1 MKRFLDIVSGLY
13 ALLAYGFIYLPIVV
27 LVLFSFQAGRFPLP
41 PFTGPSLRWYD
52 EVLGDAKFTHAM
64 LNSAVLG
71 VVSSAVAVLLGFLAA
86 YGCARMRGDFGNTVR
101 ALLIAPL
108 SVSYLIIGM
117 GLVVLFNAAGVPK
130 SLFAVGVGHVVIN
143 LPLCFAILYSQM
155 NDNIIR
161 LEQAA
166 RDLGAKEWQV
176 LALVV
181 APVLWPALV
190 ASFVLSLT
198 LSWDEFLIAFL
209 LTRFETTLPVEI
221 WTLLRSGLNPKA
233 NAIGAIVF
241 GVSVVMVVLAE
252 LAIFGKRKKQKS

>member
-1 MKRFLDIVSGLY
+1 MNRFLDLIAGLY
-13 ALLAYGFIYLPIVV
+13 ALVAYGFIYLPIVV
-27 LVLFSFQAGRFPLP
+27 LVLFSFQASRFPLP
-41 PFTGPSLRWYD
+41 PFTGPSLRWYG
-52 EVLGDAKFTHAM
+52 EVLGDSKFTGAM
-64 LNSAVLG
+64 VNSVVVG

-86 YGCARMRGDFGNTVR
+86 YGCARMRDRLGGAIR

-117 GLVVLFNAAGVPK
+117 GLVVLFNWAGVPK
-130 SLFAVGVGHVVIN
+130 SLLAVGIGHVVIN

-155 NDNIIR
+155 SDNIIR

-166 RDLGAKEWQV
+166 RDLGAREWQV
-176 LALVV
+176 LSLVV
-181 APVLWPALV
+181 APVLWPALL

-233 NAIGAIVF
+233 NAIGAVVF
-241 GVSVVMVVLAE
+241 GVSILMVVLAE
-252 LAIFGKRKKQKS
+252 LAIFGKGTKKS

>member
-1 MKRFLDIVSGLY
+1 M
-13 ALLAYGFIYLPIVV
+13 
-27 LVLFSFQAGRFPLP
+27 
-41 PFTGPSLRWYD
+41 
-52 EVLGDAKFTHAM
+52 
-64 LNSAVLG
+64 
-71 VVSSAVAVLLGFLAA
+71 
-86 YGCARMRGDFGNTVR
+86 VR

-117 GLVVLFNAAGVPK
+117 GLVVLFNWAGVPK
-130 SLFAVGVGHVVIN
+130 SLFAVGIGHVVIN

-155 NDNIIR
+155 SDNIIR

-166 RDLGAKEWQV
+166 RDLGAREWQV

-181 APVLWPALV
+181 APVLWPALL

-233 NAIGAIVF
+233 NAIGALVF
-241 GVSVVMVVLAE
+241 GVSILLVVLAE
-252 LAIFGKRKKQKS
+252 LAIFGKGKKKA

>member
-1 MKRFLDIVSGLY
+1 MRRLLNVLAAAY
-13 ALLAYGFIYLPIVV
+13 ALLAYAFIYLPVVV

-41 PFTGPSLRWYD
+41 PFNGPSLRWYG
-52 EVLGDAKFTHAM
+52 EVLRDGKLTHAM
-64 LNSAVLG
+64 VNSALLG
-71 VVSSAVAVLLGFLAA
+71 VLSSLVAVALGFLAA
-86 YGCARMRGDFGNTVR
+86 WGVARSRSRFSGLLR

-117 GLVVLFNAAGVPK
+117 GLLVMFNTAGVSK
-130 SLFAVGVGHVVIN
+130 SLFATGIGHVVIN
-143 LPLCFAILYSQM
+143 LPLCFAIIYSQM
-155 NDNIIR
+155 SDNLIR

-166 RDLGAKEWQV
+166 RDLGAREWQV
-176 LALVV
+176 LGLVV
-181 APVLWPALV
+181 APVLWPALL
-190 ASFVLSLT
+190 AGFVLALT

-241 GVSVVMVVLAE
+241 AISILMVAVMQFIV
-252 LAIFGKRKKQKS
+252 FSGRRKKS

>member
-1 MKRFLDIVSGLY
+1 MKRFLDLIAGLY
-13 ALLAYGFIYLPIVV
+13 ALVAYGFIYLPIVV
-27 LVLFSFQAGRFPLP
+27 LVLFSFQASRFPLP
-41 PFTGPSLRWYD
+41 PFTGPSLRWYG
-52 EVLGDAKFTHAM
+52 EVLGDSKFTGAM
-64 LNSAVLG
+64 VNSVVVG

-86 YGCARMRGDFGNTVR
+86 YGCARMTDRLGGAIR

-117 GLVVLFNAAGVPK
+117 GLVVLFNWAGVPK
-130 SLFAVGVGHVVIN
+130 SLLAVGIGHVVIN

-155 NDNIIR
+155 SNNIIR

-166 RDLGAKEWQV
+166 RDLGAREWQV
-176 LALVV
+176 LSLVV
-181 APVLWPALV
+181 APVLWPALL
-190 ASFVLSLT
+190 ASFVLSLI

-233 NAIGAIVF
+233 NAIGAVVF
-241 GVSVVMVVLAE
+241 GVSILMVVLAE
-252 LAIFGKRKKQKS
+252 LAIFGKGKKKS

>member
-1 MKRFLDIVSGLY
+1 
-13 ALLAYGFIYLPIVV
+13 
-27 LVLFSFQAGRFPLP
+27 
-41 PFTGPSLRWYD
+41 
-52 EVLGDAKFTHAM
+52 M
-64 LNSAVLG
+64 LNSVLVG
-71 VVSSAVAVLLGFLAA
+71 FVSSAVAVLLGFLVA
-86 YGCARMRGDFGNTVR
+86 YGCARMKGRLGGMVR

-117 GLVVLFNAAGVPK
+117 GLVVLFNRAGVPK
-130 SLFAVGVGHVVIN
+130 SLFAVGIGHVVIN

-155 NDNIIR
+155 SDNIIR

-166 RDLGAKEWQV
+166 RDLGAREWQV

-181 APVLWPALV
+181 APVLWPALL

-233 NAIGAIVF
+233 NAIGALVF
-241 GVSVVMVVLAE
+241 GVSILLVVLAE
-252 LAIFGKRKKQKS
+252 LAIFGKGKRKA

>member
-1 MKRFLDIVSGLY
+1 MKRALKILAGAY
-13 ALLAYGFIYLPIVV
+13 AAAAYCFIYLPVAV
-27 LVLFSFQAGRFPLP
+27 LVLFSFQATRFPLP
-41 PFTGPSLRWYD
+41 PFSGPSLRWYG
-52 EVLGDAKFTHAM
+52 EVLGDAKFTAAM
-64 LNSAVLG
+64 WNSVTLG
-71 VVSSAVAVLLGFLAA
+71 LVSSAVAVLLGFLSA
-86 YGCARMRGDFGNTVR
+86 YGCARMNGRAGGWVR

-130 SLFAVGVGHVVIN
+130 SLFAVGIGHVVIN
-143 LPLCFAILYSQM
+143 LPLCFAITYSQM
-155 NDNIIR
+155 GDNIIR

-166 RDLGAKEWQV
+166 RDLGAREWQV
-176 LALVV
+176 LSLVV

-209 LTRFETTLPVEI
+209 LTRFDTTLPVEI

-241 GVSVVMVVLAE
+241 GVSILLVVLAE
-252 LAIFGKRKKQKS
+252 LTIFGREKKK

>member
-1 MKRFLDIVSGLY
+1 MKRLLDLVTGLY
-13 ALLAYGFIYLPIVV
+13 AVAAYCFIYLPIVV
-27 LVLFSFQAGRFPLP
+27 LVLFSFQASRFPLP
-41 PFTGPSLRWYD
+41 PFTGPSLRWYG
-52 EVLGDAKFTHAM
+52 EVLADSKFTGAM
-64 LNSAVLG
+64 LNSVLVG
-71 VVSSAVAVLLGFLAA
+71 FISSAASVLLGFLSA
-86 YGCARMRGDFGNTVR
+86 YGCARMKGRFGGWVR

-117 GLVVLFNAAGVPK
+117 GLVVLFNWAGVPK
-130 SLFAVGVGHVVIN
+130 SLFAVGIGHVVIN
-143 LPLCFAILYSQM
+143 LPLCFAILFSQM
-155 NDNIIR
+155 SDNIIR

-166 RDLGAKEWQV
+166 RDLGAREWQV

-181 APVLWPALV
+181 APVLWPALL

-233 NAIGAIVF
+233 NAIGALVF
-241 GVSVVMVVLAE
+241 GVSILLVVLAE
-252 LAIFGKRKKQKS
+252 LAIFGKGKKKA

>member
-13 ALLAYGFIYLPIVV
+13 ALLAYGFIYLPIMV

-41 PFTGPSLRWYD
+41 PFTGPSLRWYG

-71 VVSSAVAVLLGFLAA
+71 AVSSAVAVLLGFLAA
-86 YGCARMRGDFGNTVR
+86 HGCARMRGGLGNTVR

-117 GLVVLFNAAGVPK
+117 GLVVLFNAA
-130 SLFAVGVGHVVIN
+130 
-143 LPLCFAILYSQM
+143 AILYSQM

-241 GVSVVMVVLAE
+241 AVSIVMVVLAE
-252 LAIFGKRKKQKS
+252 LAIFGKGKKRKS

>member
-1 MKRFLDIVSGLY
+1 MKRLTNFLSAAYMI
-13 ALLAYGFIYLPIVV
+13 AAYGFIYLPVVV
-27 LVLFSFQAGRFPLP
+27 LILFSFQASRFPIP
-41 PFTGPSLRWYD
+41 PFTGPSLRWY
-52 EVLGDAKFTHAM
+52 EAVLNDAKFTDAM
-64 LNSAVLG
+64 WNSVAVG
-71 VVSSAVAVLLGFLAA
+71 VLSSAVSVLLGFLAA
-86 YGCARMRGDFGNTVR
+86 YGCARMSGRGVTAVR

-117 GLVVLFNAAGVPK
+117 GLVVLFNALGVPK
-130 SLFAVGVGHVVIN
+130 SLFAVGIGHVVIN
-143 LPLCFAILYSQM
+143 LPLCFAIIYSQM
-155 NDNIIR
+155 GDNIIR

-166 RDLGAKEWQV
+166 RDLGAREWQV
-176 LALVV
+176 MALVV

-241 GVSVVMVVLAE
+241 GVSILMLVLTE
-252 LAIFGKRKKQKS
+252 LAVFGRRKKT

>member
-1 MKRFLDIVSGLY
+1 MRRSPSGSSICRSSCWCCSRFRP
-13 ALLAYGFIYLPIVV
+13 AAF
-27 LVLFSFQAGRFPLP
+27 LP
-41 PFTGPSLRWYD
+41 PFNGPSLRWYG
-52 EVLGDAKFTHAM
+52 EVLGDAKFTDAT
-64 LNSAVLG
+64 LNSVVVG
-71 VVSSAVAVLLGFLAA
+71 VTSSAVAVALGFLAA
-86 YGCARMRGDFGNTVR
+86 YGCARMLGNMARVVQ

-117 GLVVLFNAAGVPK
+117 GLVVLFNSIGVPK
-130 SLFAVGVGHVVIN
+130 SLLAVGIGHVVIN

-155 NDNIIR
+155 NDSIIR

-166 RDLGAKEWQV
+166 RDLGAREWQV
-176 LALVV
+176 LSLVV
-181 APVLWPALV
+181 GPVLWPALV

-233 NAIGAIVF
+233 NAIGALVF
-241 GVSVVMVVLAE
+241 GISVLMVVLAE
-252 LAIFGKRKKQKS
+252 IAIFGRGRKKA

>member
-1 MKRFLDIVSGLY
+1 MSIRVTVWNEYRHEKESEEIAAVYPNGIHAAIAEGLE
-13 ALLAYGFIYLPIVV
+13 
-27 LVLFSFQAGRFPLP
+27 QAGGFEVRTATLDEPEHGL
-41 PFTGPSLRWYD
+41 TD
-52 EVLGDAKFTHAM
+52 EVLANTDVLTWWGHKAHG
-64 LNSAVLG
+64 AVSDEI
-71 VVSSAVAVLLGFLAA
+71 VTRVQKRVL
-86 YGCARMRGDFGNTVR
+86 D
-101 ALLIAPL
+101 
-108 SVSYLIIGM
+108 GM
-117 GLVVLFNAAGVPK
+117 GLVVLFNATGVPK

-155 NDNIIR
+155 NDNIVR

-181 APVLWPALV
+181 APVLWPALA

-241 GVSVVMVVLAE
+241 AVSIVMVVLAE
-252 LAIFGKRKKQKS
+252 LAIFGKGKKRKS